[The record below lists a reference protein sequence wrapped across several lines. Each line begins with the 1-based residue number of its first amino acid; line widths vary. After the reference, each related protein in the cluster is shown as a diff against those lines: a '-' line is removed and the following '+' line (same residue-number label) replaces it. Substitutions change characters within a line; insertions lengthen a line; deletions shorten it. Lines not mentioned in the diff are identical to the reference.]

1 MANCGKITTGKN
13 SVCIGDLDQKI
24 KIQTTTTTGNNSPG
38 TYSTIEFQ
46 DIVAMWALIK
56 TTKVNRFIDNV
67 NTADG
72 ITTDFYIR
80 YTADIDLTIQ
90 LWIEW
95 RDIKFKVISSNNM
108 DKQYDFI
115 HLRAVEHGDKN
126 VNANLR

>member
-1 MANCGKITTGKN
+1 MVSCKKITTGKN

>member
-1 MANCGKITTGKN
+1 MVNCGKITTGKN

-24 KIQTTTTTGNNSPG
+24 KIQTTTTTGN
-38 TYSTIEFQ
+38 
-46 DIVAMWALIK
+46 
-56 TTKVNRFIDNV
+56 V

-80 YTADIDLTIQ
+80 YTADIDSTIQ